1 MLEKPDCL
9 FCQII
14 KEQKNL
20 IYQDK
25 FTAAFL
31 DIFPVEKA
39 HILVVPKKHSDTW
52 LETDKADLIATNVT
66 AQKLAKKLLNIFPNK
81 IQGFNIVINNGKIA
95 SQMVFHFHIHV
106 IPKFNANQG
115 FEIIHKRNENE
126 MKQLEMTRKILKE
139 NLNERENKYEKKY

>member
-14 KEQKNL
+14 KDKENL

-25 FTAAFL
+25 NTAAFL

-52 LETDKADLIATNVT
+52 LATDEGDLIATNIT
-66 AQKLAKKLLNIFPNK
+66 AQKLAKKLLKVFPNK

-95 SQMVFHFHIHV
+95 NQVVFHFHIHV

-115 FEIIHKRNENE
+115 FEIIHKENDAE
-126 MKQLEMTRKILKE
+126 MKELEITRKILKE
-139 NLNERENKYEKKY
+139 NLNERGN